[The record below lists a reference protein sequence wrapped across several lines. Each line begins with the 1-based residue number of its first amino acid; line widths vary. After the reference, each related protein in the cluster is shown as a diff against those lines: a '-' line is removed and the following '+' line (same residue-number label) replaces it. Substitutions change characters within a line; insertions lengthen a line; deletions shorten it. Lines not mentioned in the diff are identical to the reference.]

1 MPIDSE
7 DIIVNILSCFY
18 LNRLET
24 LMRDKKLER
33 IFYRLFKLLNNQDS
47 NKKEII
53 NIWLNHINISI
64 NKFLDSLDETEQFI
78 ENCNKNDNIIL
89 KLENKDINNLYII
102 SKMKEQDSI

>member
-7 DIIVNILSCFY
+7 DIRVNIQSCFY
-18 LNRLET
+18 LNRIET
-24 LMRDKKLER
+24 LMRDKKLES

-102 SKMKEQDSI
+102 SLAKKKVLL

>member
-1 MPIDSE
+1 MPIDSK
-7 DIIVNILSCFY
+7 DIRVNIQSCFY
-18 LNRLET
+18 LNRIESLIK
-24 LMRDKKLER
+24 DKKLES

-78 ENCNKNDNIIL
+78 ENCNINNNTIL

-102 SKMKEQDSI
+102 SKMKEQHYI